1 MSSKTSTGGRSK
13 LRIARLA
20 VCYVRAFTDTWA
32 FLINETLPSSEIP
45 LACDAFARWENS
57 LVLNNP
63 LLMLEDKFI
72 FDENQNVEIA
82 FSVEVDE
89 KSCEQNIAV
98 LLMAIDSFLSL
109 LASSNNVQIFNSS
122 NSSASVKPG
131 TTTSVDDNKDDEQNT
146 LPKDD
151 THEFAL
157 YVPVNTRFD
166 NLLSHKIGQIGFPA
180 GNTGPFQKWSLL
192 NTMKL
197 GQDDKLDDVISRMQ
211 TGGDS
216 KLITEAISAS
226 RNGMENLEETEMR
239 KILSKEQF
247 DSVSSNRRIDYLT
260 HFKKPRRQ
268 RDTRAN
274 LSVFSS
280 KCNNSTT
287 SFEKL
292 SDKLYIPSTIQKVV
306 PIPSAK
312 RALHSEK
319 DKSRQP
325 QQPLNK
331 RSRRNVSLHWTPL
344 DFNPVFTS
352 IIMSPKEA
360 NINSSSLRGSQ
371 RSKSLYG
378 TLIKTKF
385 DKPKNNSSILSYW
398 KSHESRR
405 IIMLDQNQMFN
416 LSFSITC
423 KKSDLFVKISST
435 QLLLRPWIK
444 TSSCICQKLD
454 DIANSVTKMRPIV
467 NLISSNIRKTTT
479 SFIKGIKPVI
489 TMKML
494 PALTASTPSSS
505 STTKFENK
513 SDRVNSNTSSC
524 MGLASERYA
533 VIINIFDLLLSAGA
547 YVAGTLNMMFFDDHL
562 PERCDD
568 EHRRKSTCPLHIDLT
583 NLAAECLRRKTL
595 SNLQEGGVFS
605 ADRIMNAIVDN
616 FANISNKT
624 RKNSLV
630 SFDVNT
636 HCSRQLVDTLKQ
648 RGALN
653 TFSKFCNT
661 VNKRLSCGSDGN
673 HHNDD
678 HEDYVFDGHVHRY
691 RHQKNNTAS
700 TTTTLAAESSSA
712 PSFGLASNTTT
723 TTHIPGEHTLA
734 SYVVG
739 NILTIPSLIKATNF
753 KIENDT
759 T

>member
-247 DSVSSNRRIDYLT
+247 DSVSSNRRID
-260 HFKKPRRQ
+260 
-268 RDTRAN
+268 
-274 LSVFSS
+274 
-280 KCNNSTT
+280 
-287 SFEKL
+287 
-292 SDKLYIPSTIQKVV
+292 
-306 PIPSAK
+306 
-312 RALHSEK
+312 
-319 DKSRQP
+319 
-325 QQPLNK
+325 
-331 RSRRNVSLHWTPL
+331 
-344 DFNPVFTS
+344 
-352 IIMSPKEA
+352 
-360 NINSSSLRGSQ
+360 
-371 RSKSLYG
+371 
-378 TLIKTKF
+378 
-385 DKPKNNSSILSYW
+385 
-398 KSHESRR
+398 
-405 IIMLDQNQMFN
+405 
-416 LSFSITC
+416 
-423 KKSDLFVKISST
+423 
-435 QLLLRPWIK
+435 
-444 TSSCICQKLD
+444 
-454 DIANSVTKMRPIV
+454 
-467 NLISSNIRKTTT
+467 
-479 SFIKGIKPVI
+479 
-489 TMKML
+489 
-494 PALTASTPSSS
+494 
-505 STTKFENK
+505 
-513 SDRVNSNTSSC
+513 
-524 MGLASERYA
+524 
-533 VIINIFDLLLSAGA
+533 
-547 YVAGTLNMMFFDDHL
+547 
-562 PERCDD
+562 
-568 EHRRKSTCPLHIDLT
+568 
-583 NLAAECLRRKTL
+583 
-595 SNLQEGGVFS
+595 
-605 ADRIMNAIVDN
+605 
-616 FANISNKT
+616 
-624 RKNSLV
+624 
-630 SFDVNT
+630 
-636 HCSRQLVDTLKQ
+636 
-648 RGALN
+648 
-653 TFSKFCNT
+653 
-661 VNKRLSCGSDGN
+661 
-673 HHNDD
+673 
-678 HEDYVFDGHVHRY
+678 
-691 RHQKNNTAS
+691 
-700 TTTTLAAESSSA
+700 
-712 PSFGLASNTTT
+712 
-723 TTHIPGEHTLA
+723 
-734 SYVVG
+734 
-739 NILTIPSLIKATNF
+739 
-753 KIENDT
+753 
-759 T
+759 